1 MVATLTIRVATLKKK
16 KKSERKRE
24 RTLTLRSVMESFRD
38 YLEMLN
44 IDAILA
50 YYILDF

>member
-1 MVATLTIRVATLKKK
+1 MVATLTIRVATLKK